1 MTMAAAEQSTFQKKA
16 NKEPLTYYDMNLS
29 AQDHQTF
36 FTCDADAGR
45 YGCSRKYTVKF
56 HVVLSFLHLI
66 KVHYYPKL
74 ILPPGKP
81 EYELMQ
87 TAWRERNPEARI
99 KAAKEAIAINPECAT
114 GYILLS
120 EEESEDIEKAE
131 QKLREAYK
139 IAEANHRRS
148 QQLQHQSPMME
159 SQHRRDTNVM
169 IYIRRRLAMCAR
181 KLGRLKEVSCNI
193 INLATSC
200 CN

>member
-1 MTMAAAEQSTFQKKA
+1 
-16 NKEPLTYYDMNLS
+16 
-29 AQDHQTF
+29 
-36 FTCDADAGR
+36 
-45 YGCSRKYTVKF
+45 
-56 HVVLSFLHLI
+56 
-66 KVHYYPKL
+66 
-74 ILPPGKP
+74 
-81 EYELMQ
+81 MQ

-120 EEESEDIEKAE
+120 EEEAEDIEKAE

-148 QQLQHQSPMME
+148 QQLQHQSPTME

-181 KLGRLKEVSCNI
+181 KLGRLKEVNI
-193 INLATSC
+193 LF
-200 CN
+200 

>member
-1 MTMAAAEQSTFQKKA
+1 
-16 NKEPLTYYDMNLS
+16 
-29 AQDHQTF
+29 
-36 FTCDADAGR
+36 
-45 YGCSRKYTVKF
+45 
-56 HVVLSFLHLI
+56 
-66 KVHYYPKL
+66 
-74 ILPPGKP
+74 
-81 EYELMQ
+81 MQ

-120 EEESEDIEKAE
+120 EEEAEDIEKAE

-148 QQLQHQSPMME
+148 QQLQHQSPTME

-181 KLGRLKEVSCNI
+181 KLGRLKEVKIFVQQLSPHFLDI
-193 INLATSC
+193 I
-200 CN
+200 

>member
-1 MTMAAAEQSTFQKKA
+1 M
-16 NKEPLTYYDMNLS
+16 
-29 AQDHQTF
+29 
-36 FTCDADAGR
+36 
-45 YGCSRKYTVKF
+45 
-56 HVVLSFLHLI
+56 VLSFLHMVSVYL
-66 KVHYYPKL
+66 
-74 ILPPGKP
+74 LPELKSSSGKP

-193 INLATSC
+193 INLATQSC
-200 CN
+200 S

>member
-1 MTMAAAEQSTFQKKA
+1 
-16 NKEPLTYYDMNLS
+16 
-29 AQDHQTF
+29 
-36 FTCDADAGR
+36 
-45 YGCSRKYTVKF
+45 
-56 HVVLSFLHLI
+56 
-66 KVHYYPKL
+66 
-74 ILPPGKP
+74 
-81 EYELMQ
+81 MQ

-181 KLGRLKEVSCNI
+181 KLGRLKEVSCNN
-193 INLATSC
+193 INLTTSSYS
-200 CN
+200 

>member
-1 MTMAAAEQSTFQKKA
+1 
-16 NKEPLTYYDMNLS
+16 
-29 AQDHQTF
+29 
-36 FTCDADAGR
+36 
-45 YGCSRKYTVKF
+45 
-56 HVVLSFLHLI
+56 
-66 KVHYYPKL
+66 
-74 ILPPGKP
+74 
-81 EYELMQ
+81 MQ

-99 KAAKEAIAINPECAT
+99 KAAKEAIALNPECAT

-139 IAEANHRRS
+139 IAETNHRRS

-181 KLGRLKEVSCNI
+181 KLGRLKEVSLSPDVFT
-193 INLATSC
+193 NLFPNRTSC
-200 CN
+200 KPHTY

>member
-1 MTMAAAEQSTFQKKA
+1 MV
-16 NKEPLTYYDMNLS
+16 
-29 AQDHQTF
+29 
-36 FTCDADAGR
+36 C
-45 YGCSRKYTVKF
+45 
-56 HVVLSFLHLI
+56 
-66 KVHYYPKL
+66 
-74 ILPPGKP
+74 ILPWNNIRPSILKWNLIILLSILIGKP
-81 EYELMQ
+81 EYELTQ

-181 KLGRLKEVSCNI
+181 KLGRLKEVTRISSYQKAFILCI
-193 INLATSC
+193 SSTLHE
-200 CN
+200 

>member
-1 MTMAAAEQSTFQKKA
+1 MIS
-16 NKEPLTYYDMNLS
+16 
-29 AQDHQTF
+29 F
-36 FTCDADAGR
+36 FIILI
-45 YGCSRKYTVKF
+45 YKVESPNIFYSVF
-56 HVVLSFLHLI
+56 SFDI
-66 KVHYYPKL
+66 
-74 ILPPGKP
+74 GKP

-120 EEESEDIEKAE
+120 EEEAEDIEKAE

-148 QQLQHQSPMME
+148 QQLQHQSPTME

-181 KLGRLKEVSCNI
+181 KLGRLKEVRWNKI
-193 INLATSC
+193 EFF
-200 CN
+200 

>member
-1 MTMAAAEQSTFQKKA
+1 
-16 NKEPLTYYDMNLS
+16 
-29 AQDHQTF
+29 
-36 FTCDADAGR
+36 
-45 YGCSRKYTVKF
+45 
-56 HVVLSFLHLI
+56 
-66 KVHYYPKL
+66 
-74 ILPPGKP
+74 
-81 EYELMQ
+81 MQ

-99 KAAKEAIAINPECAT
+99 KAAKEAIALNPECAT

-181 KLGRLKEVSCNI
+181 KLGRLKEVSLSPGLFT
-193 INLATSC
+193 NLFSNRTSMRTPRVLYL
-200 CN
+200 